1 MNPLVQP
8 FEDFESAS
16 RAVLAY
22 LHEHIG
28 MGLWMM
34 TRTEGDD
41 WIVLQTDDRFYALDE
56 GSVLR
61 WSDSYCSRMVNDE
74 APRFAPDARRFS
86 AYAMAPINQ
95 QVKIGAYVGVPIQR
109 EDGTLFGTLCGIS
122 PEMQDE
128 RITRQEPTVTLL
140 ARLLGTVLDRDLKAI
155 DDQRRHERVQTE
167 AQTDYLTGVKNR
179 RGWDFAMI
187 QEEARAAH
195 YGEPLGVLVIDLDG
209 LKPVNDEQGHE
220 AGDALIKSAAAALRD
235 TVRPDDVVA
244 RLGGDEF
251 GVLAFNCNPECIEG
265 VVKRVRAALTA
276 SGVRASIG
284 SAIHYPAR
292 RLQQTVGEADSKMYA
307 DKSRRRSRIRSV
319 GDG

>member
-22 LHEHIG
+22 LHEQIG

-41 WIVLQTDDRFYALDE
+41 WIILQTDDRFYALDE

-61 WSDSYCSRMVNDE
+61 WSDSYCSRMVNNE
-74 APRFAPDARRFS
+74 APRFAPDAMGFS
-86 AYAMAPINQ
+86 AYATAPINQ
-95 QVKIGAYVGVPIQR
+95 TVQIGAYVGVPIQR

-122 PEMQDE
+122 PDTQDE
-128 RITRQEPTVTLL
+128 AITRQEPTVTLL

-155 DDQRRHERVQTE
+155 DDQRRHERAQTE
-167 AQTDYLTGVKNR
+167 AHTDYLTGLNNR
-179 RGWDFAMI
+179 RGWESAVA
-187 QEEARAAH
+187 QEELRTAH
-195 YGEPLGVLVIDLDG
+195 YGEPVGVLVIDLDG

-220 AGDALIKSAAAALRD
+220 AGDALIRGAAGALREA
-235 TVRPDDVVA
+235 VRPNDVVA

-251 GVLAFNCNPECIEG
+251 GVLAFNCNPNCIEG
-265 VVKRVRAALTA
+265 VVERVRAALEA
-276 SGVRASIG
+276 SEVSASIG

-292 RLQQTVGEADSKMYA
+292 RFNQTVGEADGRMYA
-307 DKSRRRSRIRSV
+307 DKFSRRDRTRNV
-319 GDG
+319 APG